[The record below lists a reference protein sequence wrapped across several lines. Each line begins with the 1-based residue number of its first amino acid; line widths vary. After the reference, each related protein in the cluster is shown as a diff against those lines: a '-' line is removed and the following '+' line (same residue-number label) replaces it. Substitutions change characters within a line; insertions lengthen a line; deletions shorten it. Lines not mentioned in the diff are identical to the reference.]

1 MSGTC
6 STFEVARIYRRFI
19 TLSTKYFHWKNGM
32 IGQYCF
38 IATYPSRGKHPVRS
52 FLKFLK
58 ERATASLR
66 RASMFSFLL
75 LITHSLVA
83 AELRLGIIGTDS
95 SHVVEFTRILND
107 VSDSNHVPGAHIVAV
122 YASSSADIA
131 ASHNRASG
139 FETTLRTKWQLPFVS
154 SIQQMCPMVDGILI
168 ETNDGRIHLE
178 QFRQA
183 AACGKPVFIDKP
195 LAATLTD
202 IRKIAQLAKAKN
214 IPWFSASSLRF
225 GPIQTLRSPDLTGAF
240 VWGPGPLE
248 PHHQIDLSW
257 YAIHPAEML
266 FTLMGPDVEQV
277 TRTFTTDADEITGVW
292 KGGRIGTFRA
302 LRPYGSYGAVT
313 FLPGNKT
320 ASLTRI
326 EAGYVPLLQ
335 KIVTFMQT
343 RIPPVPNAET
353 IQLYTFLDAAR
364 RSRNHKGAPI
374 RMSK

>member
-1 MSGTC
+1 M
-6 STFEVARIYRRFI
+6 
-19 TLSTKYFHWKNGM
+19 
-32 IGQYCF
+32 
-38 IATYPSRGKHPVRS
+38 RS
-52 FLKFLK
+52 FSKFLK
-58 ERATASLR
+58 GHTTASFH
-66 RASMFSFLL
+66 RACAFSFLL
-75 LITHSLVA
+75 LTSHSLLA

-107 VSDSNHVPGAHIVAV
+107 ASESDHVPGARIVAV
-122 YASSSADIA
+122 YSSSSADIA
-131 ASHNRASG
+131 PSHDRAPG
-139 FETTLRTKWQLPFVS
+139 FEATLRTKWQLQLVPT
-154 SIQQMCPMVDGILI
+154 IQQMCPMVDGVLI
-168 ETNDGRIHLE
+168 ETNDGRAHLE

-202 IRKIAQLAKAKN
+202 IRKIAQLAKVKN

-257 YAIHPAEML
+257 YAIHAAEML

-277 TRTFTTDADEITGVW
+277 TRTYTADADEVAGVW

-320 ASLTRI
+320 ASLTQI
-326 EAGYVPLLQ
+326 KSGYAPLLQ
-335 KIVTFMQT
+335 QIVAFMQT

-374 RMSK
+374 RMPK

>member
-1 MSGTC
+1 M
-6 STFEVARIYRRFI
+6 
-19 TLSTKYFHWKNGM
+19 
-32 IGQYCF
+32 
-38 IATYPSRGKHPVRS
+38 RS
-52 FLKFLK
+52 FSQSLK
-58 ERATASLR
+58 ERANVSLR
-66 RASMFSFLL
+66 RACVFSFLL
-75 LITHSLVA
+75 LATHFLFA

-107 VSDSNHVPGAHIVAV
+107 ASDPNHVPGARIVAV

-131 ASHNRASG
+131 SSHDRAPG
-139 FETTLRTKWQLPFVS
+139 FEATLRTKWQLRFVP
-154 SIQQMCPMVDGILI
+154 SILQMCPMVDGLLI
-168 ETNDGRIHLE
+168 ETNDGRVHLK

-195 LAATLTD
+195 LAATLAD
-202 IRKIAQLAKAKN
+202 VRKIAQLAKVKN
-214 IPWFSASSLRF
+214 VPWFSASSLRF
-225 GPIQTLRSPDLTGAF
+225 GPIQTLRSPDLAGAF

-257 YAIHPAEML
+257 YAIHAAEML

-277 TRTFTTDADEITGVW
+277 TRTYTADADEVTGVW
-292 KGGRIGTFRA
+292 KGGRIGTIRA

-320 ASLTRI
+320 ASLTKI
-326 EAGYVPLLQ
+326 KPDYAPLVQ
-335 KIVTFMQT
+335 QIVTFMQT
-343 RIPPVPNAET
+343 RIPPVPNVET

-374 RMSK
+374 RMPK